1 MKILFAGDYVPRNRL
16 LPIVEKG
23 DYEYV
28 FGEVRDIISKI
39 DYAVLNFESPIAE
52 ESDRSISKC
61 GPNLRCTTNAVDA
74 IRYAGFKCATLAN
87 NHVRDFGDAAVART
101 MECLKAQGVDY
112 VGAGKS
118 IDDATKVLYK
128 KLGREGEILAII
140 NCCENEF
147 SIASKEQYGANPLNP
162 VKQFYAIKEAKEKA
176 DYVVVIVHGGH
187 EHHQLPSPRM
197 QDTYRFFIDA
207 GADIVVNHHQHCYS
221 GYEIYKGKPIV
232 YGMGNFCM
240 DKDPVRIGEIWN
252 YGYMVLWDTENS
264 DKIEIIPYEQCG
276 KQAMVHLLESNAFDS
291 RLKQLNDIITNRALL
306 EKETEKYYLDS
317 MITINNVLEPIQ
329 NKYISALQRRHLLP
343 SLLSKKWLLKLQDF
357 ILCES
362 HRDKMEFYFKER
374 NK

>member
-1 MKILFAGDYVPRNRL
+1 MKALFAGDFVPRNRL
-16 LPIVEKG
+16 APIIKKG
-23 DYEYV
+23 KFEDI
-28 FGEVRDIISKI
+28 FGEIRKVVAKTDFS
-39 DYAVLNFESPIAE
+39 VVNFESPVVEPEDKPIV
-52 ESDRSISKC
+52 KC
-61 GPNLRCTTNAVDA
+61 GPNLQCTEKAVDA
-74 IRYAGFKCATLAN
+74 IKYAGFTCATLAN
-87 NHVRDFGDAAVART
+87 NHIRDFGDRAVART
-101 MECLKAQGVDY
+101 METLRNQGIDY
-112 VGAGKS
+112 VGAAEN
-118 IDDATKVLYK
+118 IDDASVVLYK
-128 KLGREGEILAII
+128 EIEGQTIAII

-147 SIASKEQYGANPLNP
+147 SIASKEHYGANPLHP
-162 VKQFYAIKEAKEKA
+162 IKQFYSIREAKAKSDFVA
-176 DYVVVIVHGGH
+176 IIIHGGH

-276 KQAMVHLLESNAFDS
+276 KQAMVHLLEPNAFDS
-291 RLKQLNDIITNRALL
+291 RLKQLNDIITDRALL
-306 EKETEKYYLDS
+306 EKETEKYYHDS